1 MPLRDVVSWTVLIMG
16 YRNCGKYDDALIA
29 FETMQYA
36 GLVPNRVTMVN
47 ALAACGGSGA
57 IEMGVWIHEFITR
70 NGWELDVVL
79 GTALVDMY
87 LKCGRVQEGQQVFIA
102 MKEKNLF
109 TWNVLIKG
117 LGHAKCGNE
126 AVWWFNKMENDGFEV
141 DGITLVNVLS
151 ACSHSG
157 LVEVG
162 KQIFGTL
169 VSGKR
174 YRFPV
179 GIKHYACMVDIL
191 ARGGCL
197 YEALKCIEQMPFEP
211 TKSMW
216 GSLMNGCKERG
227 DLELAKF
234 IAEKLVE
241 MEPRNGA
248 YYVVLCNVYGE
259 MGRWDDA
266 ARARELMRVKGLKKD
281 SGCSSVGLE
290 DRTEHGYG
298 LLINGVSS

>member
-1 MPLRDVVSWTVLIMG
+1 
-16 YRNCGKYDDALIA
+16 
-29 FETMQYA
+29 
-36 GLVPNRVTMVN
+36 
-47 ALAACGGSGA
+47 
-57 IEMGVWIHEFITR
+57 
-70 NGWELDVVL
+70 
-79 GTALVDMY
+79 
-87 LKCGRVQEGQQVFIA
+87 
-102 MKEKNLF
+102 
-109 TWNVLIKG
+109 
-117 LGHAKCGNE
+117 
-126 AVWWFNKMENDGFEV
+126 MENDGFEV